1 MNRSFKD
8 FEHPVRLAALF
19 AAGLLVFV
27 IARAALVPP
36 DFGKYGHY
44 RAGAIDDA
52 AARPLSYAGRAR
64 CTECHE
70 DVVIAAAPAK
80 HKVIGCETCHG
91 ALLKHADDPA
101 VGYDP
106 GVLRGVSDRGA
117 ADREPERSQGPGSR
131 VPEDAQDSG
140 SEAADGHGREGC
152 TTTGSMERFAEMPIR
167 DF

>member
-8 FEHPVRLAALF
+8 FEHLVRLAALF
-19 AAGLLVFV
+19 GAGLLVFV

-101 VGYDP
+101 VE
-106 GVLRGVSDRGA
+106 VA
-117 ADREPERSQGPGSR
+117 K
-131 VPEDAQDSG
+131 
-140 SEAADGHGREGC
+140 ADGQMLCLRCHAAN
-152 TTTGSMERFAEMPIR
+152 TGKPTHHPTIVAKDHSDEDTCVSCHKPHDPRTDQE
-167 DF
+167 